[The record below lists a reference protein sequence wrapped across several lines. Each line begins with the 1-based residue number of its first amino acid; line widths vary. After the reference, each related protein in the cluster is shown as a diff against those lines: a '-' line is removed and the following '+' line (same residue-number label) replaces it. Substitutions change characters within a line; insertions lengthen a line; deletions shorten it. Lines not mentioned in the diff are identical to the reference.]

1 MARITVGVTG
11 GIAAYKSL
19 LVIRQLVQ
27 DGHDVRVVPTESALK
42 FVTLTSFE
50 ALSRNPVTTA
60 LFEDVAEVRHVS
72 YAQNSDLLLVVP
84 TTANTLAKFS
94 QGYADNLLSNIFLTM
109 SAPVLLAPAMHTEMW
124 HHPATQ
130 HNVKQLRSRGVHF
143 VDPVVGELTGGDS
156 GIGRLAEPDDI
167 VAAAR
172 KLLAGDTRQ
181 DLAGKTVLIT
191 AGGTREALDPVRFLG
206 NRSTGS
212 QGIALAEAAA
222 RRGAT
227 VTLIGANLE
236 VAPPSNC
243 GYVPVVSTADL
254 ERALNEYRTSAD
266 VIIQAAAVA
275 DYRPKAEQQQKMKKD
290 DQGSALTL
298 ELVENPDLLKGLT
311 ANRVKGQII
320 IGFAAETA
328 SGDELL
334 ALGAKKARAKGADLL
349 VVNQVGWT
357 EGFGSAENSITIM
370 NQDGEVLA
378 ETAGNKNHLANFIL
392 DQLG

>member
-124 HHPATQ
+124 QHPATQ

-181 DLAGKTVLIT
+181 DLAGKTMLIT

-243 GYVPVVSTADL
+243 GYLPVVSTADL

-378 ETAGNKNHLANFIL
+378 ETSGNKSHLANFIL
-392 DQLG
+392 DQLA

>member
-27 DGHDVRVVPTESALK
+27 DGHDVTVVPTESALK

-50 ALSRNPVTTA
+50 ALCRNPVTTA

-72 YAQNSDLLLVVP
+72 YAQNSDLLVVVP
-84 TTANTLAKFS
+84 ATANTIAKFAN
-94 QGYADNLLSNIFLTM
+94 GYADNLLSNIFLTM

-124 HHPATQ
+124 HNPATQ
-130 HNVKQLRSRGVHF
+130 HNVQQLRSRGVHF

-167 VAAAR
+167 VAAVR
-172 KLLAGDTRQ
+172 KLLAGDARQ

-212 QGIALAEAAA
+212 QGTALAAEAA

-254 ERALNEYRTSAD
+254 ERALNEHRASAD

-298 ELVENPDLLKGLT
+298 ELVENPDLLKSLT
-311 ANRVKGQII
+311 ANRIKGQTI

-328 SGDELL
+328 SGEELL
-334 ALGAKKARAKGADLL
+334 ALGAKKARAKGADML

-370 NQDGEVLA
+370 NQQGEVLA
-378 ETAGNKNHLANFIL
+378 ETSGNKNHLANFIL
-392 DQLG
+392 DQLV